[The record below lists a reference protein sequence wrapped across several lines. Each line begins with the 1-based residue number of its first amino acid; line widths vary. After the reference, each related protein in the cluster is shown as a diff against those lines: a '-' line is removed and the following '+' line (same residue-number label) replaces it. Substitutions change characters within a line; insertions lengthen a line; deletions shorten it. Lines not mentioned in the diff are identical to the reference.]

1 MPARR
6 DWMMTA
12 KGDVRDGNGGEA
24 ALIGPANKFFQG
36 DEQQQQ
42 GQAGNYL
49 WHDQRS
55 RNHAAE

>member
-1 MPARR
+1 MC
-6 DWMMTA
+6 
-12 KGDVRDGNGGEA
+12 
-24 ALIGPANKFFQG
+24 ANKFFQG